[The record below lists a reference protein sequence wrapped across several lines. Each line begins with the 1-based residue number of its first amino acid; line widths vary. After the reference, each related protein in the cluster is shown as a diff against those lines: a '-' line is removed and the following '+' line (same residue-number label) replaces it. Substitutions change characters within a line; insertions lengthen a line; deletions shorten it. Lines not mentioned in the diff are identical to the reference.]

1 MTIGSFLKAN
11 TARLERA
18 DIATARLDILVLL
31 EDELGQDKSWV
42 LSHDDHEL
50 GPQVIEELD
59 AQISQREKRVPLA
72 YIRGVKEFY
81 GREFVVNPDVL
92 IPRPDTEE
100 LIEQLKLLKPEP
112 GQRLIDV
119 GTGSGAIAVTA
130 VLEFPG
136 LQVTACDISADAL
149 EVASENAVIYS
160 APVTF
165 FRSNLLED
173 TKETYDFIAANLPYV
188 DSIWERSVETDY
200 EPHVALFAE
209 NEGLALINDLLMQT
223 PAHLE
228 DAGCVLLEADPRQH
242 DAIIKTGA
250 IHGLQFVAAKDFIV
264 VLRKA

>member
-1 MTIGSFLKAN
+1 MTIKQWIDHN
-11 TARLERA
+11 TARLA
-18 DIATARLDILVLL
+18 AAGISTARLDILVLL
-31 EDELGQDKSWV
+31 EDALGQDKSWV

-50 GPQVIEELD
+50 EPQVIEELD
-59 AQISQREKRVPLA
+59 VQISQREKRVPLA

-130 VLEFPG
+130 ALEFPG
-136 LQVTACDISADAL
+136 LQVTACDISPEAL
-149 EVASENAVIYS
+149 EIASENAVIYS

-165 FRSNLLED
+165 FQSDLLED

-188 DSIWERSVETDY
+188 DSVWERSVETDY
-200 EPHVALFAE
+200 EPHVALFADDQ
-209 NEGLALINDLLMQT
+209 GLALINNLLTQI
-223 PAHLE
+223 PAHLK
-228 DAGCVLLEADPRQH
+228 DAGYALLEADPRQH

-250 IHGLQFVAAKDFIV
+250 THGLQFVTKKDFIV
-264 VLRKA
+264 VLKKS